1 MDNSDIYLAIIS
13 CFNVL
18 MSTESLNRT
27 SNVIE
32 TPRVNVDVLKQRI
45 IDQKKKQK
53 VKRTVIFST
62 VCVSLGVLT
71 LLSS

>member
-1 MDNSDIYLAIIS
+1 
-13 CFNVL
+13 

-27 SNVIE
+27 SNVIKN
-32 TPRVNVDVLKQRI
+32 PSQVINARVNVDVLKQRI

-53 VKRTVIFST
+53 IKRTVIFST

-71 LLSS
+71 LFSS

>member
-1 MDNSDIYLAIIS
+1 
-13 CFNVL
+13 

-27 SNVIE
+27 SNVIKD
-32 TPRVNVDVLKQRI
+32 PSQVINARVNVDVLKQKI

>member
-1 MDNSDIYLAIIS
+1 
-13 CFNVL
+13 

-27 SNVIE
+27 SNVIKD
-32 TPRVNVDVLKQRI
+32 PSQVINARVNVDVLKQRI

>member
-1 MDNSDIYLAIIS
+1 
-13 CFNVL
+13 

-53 VKRTVIFST
+53 VKRTVILST

>member
-1 MDNSDIYLAIIS
+1 
-13 CFNVL
+13 

-27 SNVIE
+27 SNVNKDPSQVINA
-32 TPRVNVDVLKQRI
+32 RVNVDVLKQRI
-45 IDQKKKQK
+45 IDQKKKEK

>member
-1 MDNSDIYLAIIS
+1 
-13 CFNVL
+13 

-27 SNVIE
+27 SVLLE

-45 IDQKKKQK
+45 IDQKKKEK